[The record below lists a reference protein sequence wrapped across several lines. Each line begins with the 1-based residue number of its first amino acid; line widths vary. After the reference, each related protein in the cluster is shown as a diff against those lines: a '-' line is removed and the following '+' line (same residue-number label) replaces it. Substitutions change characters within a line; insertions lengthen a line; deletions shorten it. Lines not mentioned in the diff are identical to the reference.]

1 MNVCLVDVDEAR
13 LAEASVVVAKAATN
27 GKDAVMSTCIDVS
40 DRASVMQLCEA
51 VYERFG
57 EVGFLLSNAGAGTGT
72 PSALKDYEQWAR
84 SLDVNLHSCLHVLQA
99 FVPRMLA
106 QKSVCT
112 VVTTGSK
119 QGITTPPGNLA
130 YNVAK
135 AGVKIVTE
143 GLQHE
148 LRGNE
153 DNAGRVQAHLFV
165 PGFVNTNLAYNY
177 FKELKGDAFDPE
189 KDVPWSEEKP
199 SGGGWMPGQT
209 IDYLFDEIAA
219 GSFYIICPDND
230 VTSEM
235 DAKRIAWATGD
246 ILVRDVPLSRWAP
259 ACKDAFASY
268 MADGAPA
275 DALLPPLEAGARFCL
290 NVKLCI
296 KPERR
301 DEFLECIRNNQAGTL
316 GTEPLALE
324 YTFGEDADTPDTWHF
339 YEKYVGRK
347 GFEAHQATPHFAA
360 WEAFAATEPFTAEPV
375 VEFYQEMP

>member
-13 LAEASVVVAKAATN
+13 LAEAAVSVAKAN
-27 GKDAVMSTCIDVS
+27 DEVAVMAECLDVS
-40 DRASVMQLCEA
+40 DREAVMQLSDD
-51 VYERFG
+51 VYEQFG
-57 EVGFLLSNAGAGTGT
+57 EVGFLLSNAGAGTGS
-72 PSALKDYEQWAR
+72 PSALQDFDKWAR
-84 SLDVNLHSCLHVLQA
+84 SLDVNLYSCLHVLQA
-99 FVPRMLA
+99 FVPRMLE
-106 QKSVCT
+106 QKNVCT

-135 AGVKIVTE
+135 SGVKIITE

-148 LRGNE
+148 LRSSADNE
-153 DNAGRVQAHLFV
+153 GRVQAHLFV

-177 FKELKGDAFDPE
+177 FKELKGESFDPE

-199 SGGGWMPGQT
+199 SQGGWMPGQT
-209 IDYLFDEIAA
+209 IEYLFDELAA

-230 VTSEM
+230 VSSEM
-235 DAKRIAWATGD
+235 DAKRIAWAAGD
-246 ILVRDVPLSRWAP
+246 MVVRDTPLSRWDP
-259 ACKDAFASY
+259 AHKEAFAAY

-275 DALLPPLEAGARFCL
+275 DALLPPEEKGPKFCL

-301 DEFLECIRNNQAGTL
+301 DEFLECIRDNQAGTL

-324 YTFGEDADTPDTWHF
+324 YVFGEDADEPNTWHF
-339 YEKYVGRK
+339 YEKYVGRA

-360 WEAFAATEPFTAEPV
+360 WEAFAATGPFTSPPV
-375 VEFYQEMP
+375 VKFYQEM